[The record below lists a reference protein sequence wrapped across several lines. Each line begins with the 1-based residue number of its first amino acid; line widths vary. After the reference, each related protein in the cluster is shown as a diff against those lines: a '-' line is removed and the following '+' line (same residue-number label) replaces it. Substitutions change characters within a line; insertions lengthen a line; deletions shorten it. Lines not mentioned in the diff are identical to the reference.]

1 MNYFISEM
9 EAEIFHKVS
18 NIVISLLY
26 HYIQNIQVVKLKRL
40 IIYCDNCKG

>member
-9 EAEIFHKVS
+9 ETETFHKDS
-18 NIVISLLY
+18 NTVISLLY
-26 HYIQNIQVVKLKRL
+26 HYIQNILVVKPKRL